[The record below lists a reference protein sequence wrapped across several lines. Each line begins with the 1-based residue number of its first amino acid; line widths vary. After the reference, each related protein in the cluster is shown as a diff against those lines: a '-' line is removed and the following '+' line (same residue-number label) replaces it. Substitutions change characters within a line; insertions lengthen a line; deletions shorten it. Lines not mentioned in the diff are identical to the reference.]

1 MNNFVTFQ
9 IALLAANA
17 ALIDQVSQLIL
28 GSSTVTE
35 EPAPTKAPAA
45 KTTKAEPAA
54 KAPAKAATAATEETS
69 YDQFKDCIKKVK
81 AEHGQEFIDTT
92 LSAAGVTIGASL
104 AKTVS
109 AVDPEQYADLIEI
122 LSAGPTDQAA
132 DEPEDD
138 GFDDDDGLE
147 DEAEVTVEAVK
158 AAAKA
163 YAKDVGRDEA
173 KEIMTKHGAPTLT
186 AIDKC
191 TPKQLAEMFA
201 AFQ

>member
-9 IALLAANA
+9 IALLPANA
-17 ALIDQVSQLIL
+17 ALIDQVSQLVL

-35 EPAPTKAPAA
+35 EPAPTKAAEKAPA
-45 KTTKAEPAA
+45 KTTNA
-54 KAPAKAATAATEETS
+54 KAPAKAAEGPT

-81 AEHGQEFIDTT
+81 AEHGQEFIDAT
-92 LSAAGVTIGASL
+92 LTEAGITLGASL
-104 AKTVS
+104 AKSVA
-109 AVDPEQYADLIEI
+109 AVDASQYADLMEV
-122 LSAGPTDQAA
+122 LNAGPTESAV

-138 GFDDDDGLE
+138 GFDDDEDGLE
-147 DEAEVTVEAVK
+147 DEAEVTVESVK

-191 TPKQLAEMFA
+191 TPKQLAAMFA

>member
-1 MNNFVTFQ
+1 MNNFVIFQ
-9 IALLAANA
+9 IALIPSNA
-17 ALIDQVSQLIL
+17 ALIDQVSQLVL

-35 EPAPTKAPAA
+35 EPAPTKAAEKAPA
-45 KTTKAEPAA
+45 KTTSA
-54 KAPAKAATAATEETS
+54 KAPAKAAEGPT

-81 AEHGQEFIDTT
+81 AEHGQEFIDAT
-92 LSAAGVTIGASL
+92 LTEAGITLGASL
-104 AKTVS
+104 AKSVA
-109 AVDPEQYADLIEI
+109 AVDATQYADLMEV
-122 LSAGPTDQAA
+122 LNAGPTESAA

-138 GFDDDDGLE
+138 GFDDDDLD
-147 DEAEVTVEAVK
+147 DEAEVTVESVK

-191 TPKQLAEMFA
+191 TPKQLAAMFA